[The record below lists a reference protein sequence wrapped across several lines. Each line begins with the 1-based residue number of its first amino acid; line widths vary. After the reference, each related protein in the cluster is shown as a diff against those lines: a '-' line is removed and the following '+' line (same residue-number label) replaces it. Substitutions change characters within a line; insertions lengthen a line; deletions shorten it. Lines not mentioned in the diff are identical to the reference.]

1 MTNNARTRTVWVLAG
16 ALLLG
21 GCGGSNFKN
30 DPRPPVPLQ
39 LTGVI
44 TDKSVTISPNKFG
57 GGPVV
62 LIISN
67 QAHMAH
73 TVTLSGNGIQDQ
85 VGPINPLDT
94 AKLQQSLRPGHYQV
108 TAGSSQAVAHAVK
121 PGTIVV
127 GPERQSSSNTVL
139 LP

>member
-1 MTNNARTRTVWVLAG
+1 MRNKVGTRTVWLLAG
-16 ALLLG
+16 AILLG
-21 GCGGSNFKN
+21 GCGGSDFKN
-30 DPRPPVPLQ
+30 DPRPPTPIQ

-44 TDKSVTISPNKFG
+44 TDKSVTISPNRLG
-57 GGPVV
+57 AGPIV

-67 QAHMAH
+67 QAHAAH
-73 TVTLSGNGIQDQ
+73 TVTLDGNGIKDQ

-94 AKLQQSLRPGHYQV
+94 AKLQQDLRPGQYKV
-108 TAGSSQAVAHAVK
+108 SAGSSRAVAHQVK

>member
-1 MTNNARTRTVWVLAG
+1 MRNKVGTRTVLLLAG
-16 ALLLG
+16 AILLA
-21 GCGGSNFKN
+21 GCGGSDFKN

-44 TDKSVTISPNKFG
+44 TDKSVTVSPNKFG
-57 GGPVV
+57 AGPVV

-67 QAHMAH
+67 QAQSAH
-73 TVTLSGNGIQDQ
+73 TVTLEGGGIKDQ

-94 AKLQQSLRPGHYQV
+94 AKLQQDLRPGQYKV
-108 TAGSSQAVAHAVK
+108 SAGSSHAVARSVK
-121 PGTIVV
+121 PATVVV
-127 GPERQSSSNTVL
+127 GAERQSSSNTVL